1 MTPRQAAALH
11 LPELDRT
18 FDRLKATFG
27 PGTRLELLET
37 PAGTWGRDPT
47 AGWPRVRG
55 DEFAAEPWQPG
66 K

>member
-27 PGTRLELLET
+27 PSVKVELLET
-37 PAGTWGRDPT
+37 PSGA
-47 AGWPRVRG
+47 
-55 DEFAAEPWQPG
+55 
-66 K
+66 